1 MGSFVEEAKKLKQST
16 SNNAQGQNPE
26 PASAPA
32 ANMLNFGWNSQGPSS
47 ESSEENE
54 SGSPSMQQH
63 DNNNNS
69 GFFGN
74 SMAQQQQLRQMQ
86 MYNLWPGS
94 GQ

>member
-16 SNNAQGQNPE
+16 GNNAQGQNPE
-26 PASAPA
+26 PASAP

-54 SGSPSMQQH
+54 SGSPSMHQH
-63 DNNNNS
+63 DNNGGIFANS
-69 GFFGN
+69 L
-74 SMAQQQQLRQMQ
+74 AQEQQLRQMQ
-86 MYNLWPGS
+86 MYNLWPSS